1 MKIKK
6 INQFTR
12 EDNIK
17 FDSIGI
23 CPCCGKVY
31 AADINKNG
39 IEIFPFM
46 DDSTPKDLK
55 IVENRFQI
63 LNLQDLEFG
72 ISNAALG
79 FLVRCNDCA
88 DKDNPGSL
96 HFIVDRGVDN
106 IDKYLELAFSLSKLT
121 KAIGSANMTKNR
133 GNLSLTEFGWGS
145 YRLEAVSYG
154 ITGSKII
161 YDSFMDSMEYFNK
174 ADGEVARLQPK
185 LEISGCD
192 GTSMGIIR
200 YSITL
205 PAVVRPGGSFELHPC
220 CIDWIKEFTKC
231 LEKNT
236 KKAYTKRGR
245 ISKKEK

>member
-6 INQFTR
+6 VNQLTR
-12 EDNIK
+12 EDNIE

-23 CPCCGKVY
+23 CPCCGKTY
-31 AADINKNG
+31 AADINKSG

-46 DDSTPKDLK
+46 DDSTPKDLR
-55 IVENRFQI
+55 VDESRHQI

-88 DKDNPGSL
+88 DKENPGSL
-96 HFIVDRGVDN
+96 HFIVDRTVDN
-106 IDKYLELAFSLSKLT
+106 IDKYIELAFSLSKLT

-133 GNLSLTEFGWGS
+133 GNLSLTEFGWSS
-145 YRLEAVSYG
+145 YKLEALSYG
-154 ITGSKII
+154 IAGSKII
-161 YDSFMDSMEYFNK
+161 YDSFIDSMEYFNK

-185 LEISGCD
+185 LDISSGS
-192 GTSMGIIR
+192 GMGIVR

-220 CIDWIKEFTKC
+220 CVDWIKEFTKY

>member
-6 INQFTR
+6 VNQLTR
-12 EDNIK
+12 EDNIE

-31 AADINKNG
+31 AADINKSG

-55 IVENRFQI
+55 VDESRHQI

-72 ISNAALG
+72 ISEAALG
-79 FLVRCNDCA
+79 FLVRCTDCA
-88 DKDNPGSL
+88 DKDRPGSL
-96 HFIVDRGVDN
+96 HFVIDSYVSD
-106 IDKYLELAFSLSKLT
+106 IDKYLELAFALSKLT
-121 KAIGSANMTKNR
+121 KALGNANMTKNR
-133 GNLSLTEFGWGS
+133 VNLSLSEFGWS
-145 YRLEAVSYG
+145 AFKIEAYSYG
-154 ITGSKII
+154 IAGSKII
-161 YDSFMDSMEYFNK
+161 YDSYMDSMKYFNE

-185 LEISGCD
+185 LDIGGGACL
-192 GTSMGIIR
+192 GIIH
-200 YSITL
+200 YDITL
-205 PAVVRPGGSFELHPC
+205 PAVVRPGGSLELHPC
-220 CIDWIKEFTKC
+220 CVDWIKEFTKC

-245 ISKKEK
+245 NSKKEK